1 VSVAVIGLL
10 AVCGTA
16 YAMSGRRDAETY
28 NACVNN
34 RTGAIRMLLN
44 RRDGDCYTRRGP
56 WQETPISWDRNGGPA
71 RASGPARAPRSWWW
85 GR

>member
-1 VSVAVIGLL
+1 LR
-10 AVCGTA
+10 TA

-56 WQETPISWDRNGGPA
+56 WQEIPISLAWCPQFRVNPKNA
-71 RASGPARAPRSWWW
+71 ASSG
-85 GR
+85 